1 MLAGSREE
9 KARSGLKSSSYAF
22 GTPSAC
28 GGLNWYCGVYVMR
41 TQTPLAPGQPDVT
54 VHFVLNDFG
63 GLGRAYVE
71 TDEAEADQ
79 ATIVDNILS
88 GQYSSP
94 LRVIAVNTTE
104 GWARD
109 VTEDIAHAVLDRA
122 RSDHRPI
129 ADSAQEFLERVL
141 RVSVFVNE

>member
-1 MLAGSREE
+1 
-9 KARSGLKSSSYAF
+9 
-22 GTPSAC
+22 
-28 GGLNWYCGVYVMR
+28 MR

-54 VHFVLNDFG
+54 VHFLLNDFG

-141 RVSVFVNE
+141 RISETSADDRFRG

>member
-1 MLAGSREE
+1 M
-9 KARSGLKSSSYAF
+9 
-22 GTPSAC
+22 
-28 GGLNWYCGVYVMR
+28 
-41 TQTPLAPGQPDVT
+41 
-54 VHFVLNDFG
+54 LNDFR
-63 GLGRAYVE
+63 GLGHAYVE
-71 TDEAEADQ
+71 TDEDKADQ
-79 ATIVDNILS
+79 AIIVDNILS

-94 LRVIAVNTTE
+94 LRVIAVNAAQ

-109 VTEDIAHAVLDRA
+109 VTEDNRA

>member
-1 MLAGSREE
+1 
-9 KARSGLKSSSYAF
+9 
-22 GTPSAC
+22 
-28 GGLNWYCGVYVMR
+28 MR

-54 VHFVLNDFG
+54 VHFVLNDFR

-71 TDEAEADQ
+71 TDEDKADQ

-88 GQYSSP
+88 GQHSSP
-94 LRVIAVNTTE
+94 LRVIAVNTAE
-104 GWARD
+104 GWGRD

-122 RSDHRPI
+122 RSNHRPI
-129 ADSAQEFLERVL
+129 TDSAQEFLERAL

>member
-1 MLAGSREE
+1 
-9 KARSGLKSSSYAF
+9 
-22 GTPSAC
+22 
-28 GGLNWYCGVYVMR
+28 MR
-41 TQTPLAPGQPDVT
+41 TQTPLAPGQPDVA
-54 VHFVLNDFG
+54 VHFVLNDFR

-71 TDEAEADQ
+71 TDEDKADQ

-94 LRVIAVNTTE
+94 LRVIAVNTAE
-104 GWARD
+104 GWGRD

-122 RSDHRPI
+122 RGDHRPI

-141 RVSVFVNE
+141 RVSVLVNE